1 METKEKKIT
10 LKDTNGTNPYRPS
23 PSQAMPV
30 EPQVYSIDIDIDIED
45 YPTQYLP
52 NFSGLVQMQP
62 VTHTFPPINK
72 YSYHTVS
79 ITQQ

>member
-1 METKEKKIT
+1 MENKGNKIT
-10 LKDTNGTNPYRPS
+10 LKDNNGTHPYTPS

-30 EPQVYSIDIDIDIED
+30 EPRIFSIDIDIDIED
-45 YPTQYLP
+45 YPTQDLRK
-52 NFSGLVQMQP
+52 FSGLVQMQP
-62 VTHTFPPINK
+62 VTHTSPPINK